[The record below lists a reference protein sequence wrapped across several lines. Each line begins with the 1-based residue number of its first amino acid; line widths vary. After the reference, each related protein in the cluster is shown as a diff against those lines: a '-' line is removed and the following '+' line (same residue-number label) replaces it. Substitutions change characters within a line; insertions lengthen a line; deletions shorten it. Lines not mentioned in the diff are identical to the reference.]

1 LTTSTGITSFLP
13 ARAYESVICLFK
25 DSEGKAVSVTNAEFS
40 LLLDGL
46 PIIDKQSLSPIP
58 DYLGYYKYSWWITD
72 DYVSGLYDIAFTG
85 NNGSESLSLA
95 GQVQIGEITRV
106 QSFINRLLSRLLD
119 KHFER
124 YLIDAPERQWQDQD
138 LYHFLL
144 DALDSVNNSSPVST
158 AFTFDNLPCESIF
171 LDIAQGYALLAM
183 ARLEN
188 ANTFSYS
195 DGISLNLN
203 RAPFY
208 QQQGQYLLDNALKV
222 RLAAWKYSS
231 SLTRPRPVGLRRAR
245 LPFRVMRALGFM
257 PNMKRSFGF

>member
-1 LTTSTGITSFLP
+1 MNTAEGIVSSLATRS
-13 ARAYESVICLFK
+13 YESLVCLFK
-25 DSEGKAVSVTNAEFS
+25 NEEGSAVAVTEAKFS
-40 LLLDGL
+40 LLRDGL
-46 PIIDKQSLSPIP
+46 AIIDAQPLQSIP
-58 DYLGYYKYSWWITD
+58 GLTGYYKYSWWLTE
-72 DYVSGLYDIAFTG
+72 DYLPGLYDVSFTG
-85 NNGSESLSLA
+85 YNASTSLSLA
-95 GQVQIGEITRV
+95 GQVSIGEITRV

-119 KHFER
+119 KYFEH
-124 YLIDAPERQWQDQD
+124 YLIDAPKRQWQDQD

-144 DALDSVNNSSPVST
+144 DALDSVNNTSPIT
-158 AFTFDNLPCESIF
+158 TTFTFDNIPCESIF

-222 RLAAWKYSS
+222 RLVSWKYSS
-231 SLTRPRPVGLRRAR
+231 TLTRPRPLGLRRAR
-245 LPFRVMRALGFM
+245 LPFRVMRTLGMM